1 MNQSGRWPRDTPRGG
16 IAAAAYPISKWGPTP
31 TGPAKPPAKQSRES
45 QEEAAKLGALE
56 DPAVAWL
63 ELVEA
68 YRCRDATIRMRQVNL
83 QLARAKASQWCWEL
97 FDDIYPDGSD
107 EDKDLDKFY
116 QSDEANLDPG
126 FDDADCAASKKKKTK
141 SPEASQMDD

>member
-1 MNQSGRWPRDTPRGG
+1 MNKSTGWPRDIGRGG
-16 IAAAAYPISKWGPTP
+16 IAAAASPTSKWGPTP
-31 TGPAKPPAKQSRES
+31 MERAKPPAKQSRES

-68 YRCRDATIRMRQVNL
+68 YHCRDAQIRMRQVNL

-97 FDDIYPDGSD
+97 FDQIYPDEE
-107 EDKDLDKFY
+107 EDTDKFF
-116 QSDEANLDPG
+116 QSDEGNLDPG
-126 FDDADCAASKKKKTK
+126 YDDPDCAQSKKPKPDAAT
-141 SPEASQMDD
+141 QMDDDDLM